1 MKKQSK
7 NQNSS
12 HNEQSERFDDDQ
24 TKEQENY
31 ERLKTKQLPAAI
43 MLLGGAVA
51 VIVTYARGFSLWDIL
66 VIVLASLI
74 GFYILGLILKRIFD
88 SFRIKRKAEEEGG
101 SMEEGEVIEKEP
113 EEDTDRDKK
122 NKK

>member
-7 NQNSS
+7 DQKSKQID
-12 HNEQSERFDDDQ
+12 QSERLEGDQ
-24 TKEQENY
+24 TKEQQENY
-31 ERLKTKQLPAAI
+31 DKLKTKQLPATI

-51 VIVTYARGFSLWDIL
+51 VVVTYIRGFSLKEIL
-66 VIVLASLI
+66 LIVLASLI

-88 SFRIKRKAEEEGG
+88 SFRIQRKDQEKGR

-113 EEDTDRDKK
+113 EV
-122 NKK
+122 